1 MTMRGSKVALA
12 AIVLAAGAGGPCLG
26 QVGAGLTHVQR
37 CTVTSLDSMSMNFG
51 CQGRTENRFYWATR
65 ATHIRAG
72 GAHAAFFTLKT
83 GQPVHVISH
92 RAGAHDIADVVTL

>member
-1 MTMRGSKVALA
+1 
-12 AIVLAAGAGGPCLG
+12 
-26 QVGAGLTHVQR
+26 
-37 CTVTSLDSMSMNFG
+37 MNFG

-72 GAHAAFFTLKT
+72 GARAAFFALKT